1 MRAGVQYVHRVS
13 RIRHVAREQWFDAL
27 IALLAISAVLELVIG
42 RDSPNSA
49 RTLWFA
55 LPAIGI
61 LVLPILLRRRF
72 PFAAPAAYWLLAVG
86 ISVVDWRPIPFA
98 VSLFPIGLTVW
109 IDPLPSVRLPI
120 RTPRRL
126 SRRAAATISDAA
138 AE

>member
-1 MRAGVQYVHRVS
+1 MS
-13 RIRHVAREQWFDAL
+13 RTRSLARKYWFDLL

-72 PFAAPAAYWLLAVG
+72 PFAAPTAR
-86 ISVVDWRPIPFA
+86 S
-98 VSLFPIGLTVW
+98 
-109 IDPLPSVRLPI
+109 
-120 RTPRRL
+120 
-126 SRRAAATISDAA
+126 
-138 AE
+138 